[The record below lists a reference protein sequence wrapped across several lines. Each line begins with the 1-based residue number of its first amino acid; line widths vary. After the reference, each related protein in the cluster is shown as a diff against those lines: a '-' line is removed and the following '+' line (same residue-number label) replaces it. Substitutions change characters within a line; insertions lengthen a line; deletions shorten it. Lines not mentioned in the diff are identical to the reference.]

1 MKINK
6 ALERRIQKAVSE
18 TIEIVPY
25 DPAWPKLFKQEANF
39 LKSMFPKIIK
49 QIEHFGSTAVPGLAS
64 KPIVDML
71 VEVSSL
77 NQTKK
82 IIVPKLKSLG
92 YDYFWR
98 PEIDKPPMYAWF
110 IKRDSSGVRTHHI
123 HMVEAKSN
131 LWDRIYFRDF
141 LRKNKKEAKF
151 YEKLKLELA
160 KKYPNDREK
169 YTKAKTKFIVNLTKK
184 AKQLQNNNL

>member
-6 ALERRIQKAVSE
+6 TLEKKIQKAVAE

-25 DPAWPKLFKQEANF
+25 NFNWLKTFDQEANF
-39 LKSMFPKIIK
+39 LKRKFPKIINRV
-49 QIEHFGSTAVPGLAS
+49 EHFGSTAVAGLAA

-77 NQTKK
+77 KETKK
-82 IIVPKLKSLG
+82 IIVPELKSLG

-110 IKRDSSGVRTHHI
+110 IKRDSSGKRTHHV
-123 HMVEAKSN
+123 HMVEAKSK
-131 LWDRIYFRDF
+131 LWDRINFRHF
-141 LRKNKKEAKF
+141 LRKNKKETKL
-151 YEKLKLELA
+151 YEKLKSELA

-169 YTKAKTKFIVNLTKK
+169 YTKAKTKFIVKLTKK
-184 AKQLQNNNL
+184 AKRLQNSTL